1 MKPNPDK
8 FQILLRNT
16 VCQRIDVCNESIENS
31 RDNILDKIL
40 NLKHN
45 TGERLDGEAALTV

>member
-8 FQILLRNT
+8 FHILLSNT

-31 RDNILDKIL
+31 RYEKTIRRKN
-40 NLKHN
+40 
-45 TGERLDGEAALTV
+45 